1 MGLFPTDN
9 GGLTVI
15 CESRRQTKQ
24 ITFVTHFVL
33 HRFRVETVG
42 PS

>member
-1 MGLFPTDN
+1 MELFPTDN
-9 GGLTVI
+9 GGLAVI

-24 ITFVTHFVL
+24 ITIVTHFVL
-33 HRFRVETVG
+33 HHFKVEKVG